1 MVFYRTSLGLDGSG
15 SILLMQ
21 LSKIEVRLEVGI
33 SSILTFQNA
42 ESILDFILR
51 IKISISENPLLCFCK

>member
-1 MVFYRTSLGLDGSG
+1 MVFYRAALGLDGSG

-21 LSKIEVRLEVGI
+21 LFNIDVRLEVGI

-42 ESILDFILR
+42 KSIFDFILR